1 MSGVGGE
8 LPKGWV
14 RVRLGD
20 ILDRIEAGKSYKCE
34 PRPAGPDE
42 WGVIKVSAMTWGDF
56 DESENKAVPAGYEHN
71 PDYEIKPG
79 DVLLSRAN
87 TAAYVGAPV
96 LVKKCRPRLLLSDKS
111 LRLLPANGID
121 REWLAYLLSSPS
133 VRGQISE
140 RATGTKD
147 SMRNISQG
155 ALAEIEC
162 MLPPLGEQRR
172 IVAVLEQQL
181 SRLKSAQTLLQNTN
195 SRIAHLKTAVAQS
208 LLNPGPCHTGWVAM
222 RIGDIAKVGSGATP
236 HRSRPEYYEGGTIP
250 WVTSSLANRPFIDT
264 AEQFITERA
273 LRETAV
279 KLHPPGTLLVA
290 MYGEG
295 KTRGRC
301 TELRISA
308 TTNQACASITLL
320 PEHAHKKKW
329 LREFLQASYEK
340 NRRLSAGGVQPNLN
354 LSSIRNIEVHF
365 PDQEAQDQ
373 ILGDLAEYQD
383 SIARIQNAN
392 EVGARRA
399 VMLRRSLLAEAFAGR
414 LAPQDP
420 NDEPAEEL
428 LARIR
433 AEREAVAPKKRRTRR
448 APAQRKAT
456 HDEPP
461 PAPAPTN
468 SATPL
473 TGEQPTLDLE
483 FPS

>member
-8 LPKGWV
+8 LPKGWI
-14 RVRLGD
+14 RVRLDEIAEVRLGRQRSPKNHTGTHMRPYVRAANVGWNGLKLDDVKEMNFTDDEVETYRLKKGD
-20 ILDRIEAGKSYKCE
+20 IVLGEASGSAKEVGKPAIWNDEIPDCCFQNTLIRVRSHGVE
-34 PRPAGPDE
+34 PH
-42 WGVIKVSAMTWGDF
+42 
-56 DESENKAVPAGYEHN
+56 Y
-71 PDYEIKPG
+71 
-79 DVLLSRAN
+79 
-87 TAAYVGAPV
+87 
-96 LVKKCRPRLLLSDKS
+96 LLLF
-111 LRLLPANGID
+111 LRAEAMRGAFVEHSRGVGIHHIGAA
-121 REWLAYLLSSPS
+121 RLAGWS
-133 VRGQISE
+133 VPVPPV
-140 RATGTKD
+140 
-147 SMRNISQG
+147 
-155 ALAEIEC
+155 AE
-162 MLPPLGEQRR
+162 QQR
-172 IVAVLEQQL
+172 IVTALEEQL
-181 SRLKSAQTLLQNTN
+181 SRLESAQTLLQRTN
-195 SRIAHLKTAVAQS
+195 SRIAHLKTTVAQS
-208 LLNPGPCHTGWVAM
+208 LLNPGPCHTGWVVM

-236 HRSRPEYYEGGTIP
+236 NRSRPEYYEGGTIP
-250 WVTSSLANRPFIDT
+250 WVTSSLANRPFIEK

-273 LRETAV
+273 LRETSV

-295 KTRGRC
+295 RTRGRC

-329 LREFLQASYEK
+329 LREFLQASYER

-365 PDQEAQDQ
+365 PTQQVQDQ
-373 ILGDLAEYQD
+373 ILEELAEYQD
-383 SIARIQNAN
+383 SIVRIENAN
-392 EVGARRA
+392 DIGARRA

-433 AEREAVAPKKRRTRR
+433 AEREAAAPKKRRTRR

-461 PAPAPTN
+461 PAPATT
-468 SATPL
+468 STTPL